1 METVK
6 LSAVLWRCLRAQALL
21 EPVESVEKAAVAA
34 AGIYGAAPT
43 TYLSCAARVRDF
55 APEQLDRALF
65 ERRSLVRVPAMRG
78 SIYLLPPELVPHGLA
93 LADQGFFAA
102 FRTAGVTE
110 ASYAGLASSIEA
122 LLRER
127 PKTVQEIRAG
137 LTTWRERVPGTL
149 NLLLRQ
155 MSHDSRIVR
164 GRVRGGWRS
173 QEFEYALLKDW
184 VPMPAKLPTVIQA
197 LQRLAPL
204 YFAAHGPATLADF
217 AWWAGVSELTAKSAL
232 ERLELENV
240 FMDKLRGIHL
250 ATRESLDQLSSAP
263 AKWDSLKLLPYWD
276 AYVMAH
282 ADRHRYLDSKWEDRV
297 VDPGGNVTNVIL
309 RAGRV
314 AGVWDHQ
321 GTQLR
326 FAPFEMLRAQAVRGA
341 AAPFARLLE
350 VRDIVEARST
360 KPLSAKGQNAFQSPI
375 SM

>member
-1 METVK
+1 M
-6 LSAVLWRCLRAQALL
+6 
-21 EPVESVEKAAVAA
+21 
-34 AGIYGAAPT
+34 
-43 TYLSCAARVRDF
+43 
-55 APEQLDRALF
+55 
-65 ERRSLVRVPAMRG
+65 PAMRG

-127 PKTVQEIRAG
+127 PKTAQEIRAG

-164 GRVRGGWRS
+164 GRARGGWRS

-184 VPMPAKLPTVIQA
+184 VPMPAKLPTVVQA

-297 VDPGGNVTNVIL
+297 VDLGGNVTNVIL
-309 RAGRV
+309 REGRV
-314 AGVWDHQ
+314 AGVWDLH
-321 GTQLR
+321 GPELR
-326 FAPFEMLRAQAVRGA
+326 FAPFEMMRSHPVQEAGRRYALLDPITGVAERRSRA
-341 AAPFARLLE
+341 
-350 VRDIVEARST
+350 
-360 KPLSAKGQNAFQSPI
+360 LSSGGRNAFQSPLP
-375 SM
+375 